1 MESRLKEVMA
11 AVLEVDESEL
21 GDDASVDTISTW
33 DSLHHMNLVLALEDE
48 FGIRF
53 PDEEVA
59 NLTSLRVLR
68 DALSSL
74 TTG

>member
-1 MESRLKEVMA
+1 VESRLKEVMA